1 MSERTDLLTLYSDPN
16 LQLAVNQ
23 IESHPKSKVKVKL
36 IEKSNQNQKKEYNF
50 FFF

>member
-16 LQLAVNQ
+16 LQLSENQ

-36 IEKSNQNQKKEYNF
+36 IEKTHQNQ
-50 FFF
+50 